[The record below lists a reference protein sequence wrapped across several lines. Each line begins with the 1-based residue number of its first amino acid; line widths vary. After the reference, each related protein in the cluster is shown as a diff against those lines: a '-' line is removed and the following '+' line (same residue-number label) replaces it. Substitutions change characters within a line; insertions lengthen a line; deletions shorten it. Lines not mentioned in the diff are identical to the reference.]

1 MDKEYLVEIVIESK
15 PVLKDP
21 EGGIIAN
28 DLMRS
33 HGFEM
38 VEGVRVAKILR
49 VRLKAASEQK
59 ASQIADKMVKELRLA
74 NPVAQVYTIIVK
86 K

>member
-1 MDKEYLVEIVIESK
+1 MEKEFLVEIVIESK

-21 EGGIIAN
+21 EGAVIAN
-28 DLMRS
+28 DLMRR

-38 VEGVRVAKILR
+38 VNGVRCAKLLR
-49 VRLKAASEQK
+49 VKLNATDEKKALS
-59 ASQIADKMVKELRLA
+59 IAENMVKELRLA
-74 NPVAQVYTIIVK
+74 NPVAQTYSIFIK

>member
-1 MDKEYLVEIVIESK
+1 MEREYSVEIVIESK

-21 EGGIIAN
+21 EGGTIAN
-28 DLMRS
+28 DLMRK

-38 VEGVRVAKILR
+38 VLGVRTAKLLR
-49 VRLKAASEQK
+49 VRMNAVNEQK
-59 ASQIADKMVKELRLA
+59 AWQVADRMVKELRLA
-74 NPVAQVYTIIVK
+74 NPVAQTYVISIK